1 MSGRDQAPANCAGCG
16 AVLHGEFCSDCGQRR
31 SARLSFRRSLHEA
44 WGQLVDFDFGFARTF
59 AGLSSRP
66 GEMVLEYLGGR
77 RGRYTNPFRYAF
89 VITTVTVI
97 AINLLDID
105 VTMPGVPLDS
115 EREQAAVRLL
125 ISLMAY
131 LFFPAILLLARL
143 QRWLARTDRFNYA
156 EILVFDAYC
165 LSHASLWTIA
175 VGAFIPIS
183 SPLGVTLLMAGQLAY
198 IAWCIRGFRGVG
210 WLSALGRSTA
220 LAVGYIALFNL
231 IGLLLVNAAVLA
243 GLL

>member
-1 MSGRDQAPANCAGCG
+1 MSGGEQAAASCAGCG
-16 AVLHGEFCSDCGQRR
+16 ATLHGEFCSDCGQRR
-31 SARLSFRRSLHEA
+31 SARLSFRRSLQEGWA
-44 WGQLVDFDFGFARTF
+44 QLVDFDFALARTI
-59 AGLSSRP
+59 AGLSTRP
-66 GEMVLEYLGGR
+66 GETVLEYLGGR
-77 RGRYTNPFRYAF
+77 RSRYSNPFRYAF

-105 VTMPGVPLDS
+105 VTVPGVPLDS

-125 ISLMAY
+125 VSLMAY
-131 LFFPAILLLARL
+131 LFFPAILVLALL

-175 VGAFIPIS
+175 VGAFIPIN
-183 SPLGVTLLMAGQLAY
+183 SPTGIALLMAGQLAY

-210 WLSALGRSTA
+210 WPSAAGRSAA

-231 IGLLLVNAAVLA
+231 IGLLLVNLAALA

>member
-1 MSGRDQAPANCAGCG
+1 MSRDDQVAASCADCG
-16 AVLHGEFCSDCGQRR
+16 ATLQGEFCSVCGQRR
-31 SARLSFRRSLHEA
+31 GARLSFRRSVQEA
-44 WGQLVDFDFGFARTF
+44 WGQLVDLDFAFARTF
-59 AGLSSRP
+59 AGLSLRP
-66 GEMVLEYLGGR
+66 GETVLEYLGGR
-77 RGRYTNPFRYAF
+77 RRRYSNPFRYAF

-105 VTMPGVPLDS
+105 VTVPGVPLDS

-125 ISLMAY
+125 VSLMAY
-131 LFFPAILLLARL
+131 LFFPAILLLALL

-183 SPLGVTLLMAGQLAY
+183 SPPGIALLMAGQLAY

-210 WLSALGRSTA
+210 WLSATGRSAA
-220 LAVGYIALFNL
+220 LAVSYIVLFNL
-231 IGLLLVNAAVLA
+231 IGLLLVNLAAFAELI
-243 GLL
+243 